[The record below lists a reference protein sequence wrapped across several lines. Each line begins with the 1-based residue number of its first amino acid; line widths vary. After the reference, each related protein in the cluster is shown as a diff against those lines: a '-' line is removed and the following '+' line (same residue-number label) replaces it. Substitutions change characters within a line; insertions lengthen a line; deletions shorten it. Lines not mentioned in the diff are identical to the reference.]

1 MLDLDK
7 IQELVLD
14 FDNNPFKKYL
24 ENTLILRGFNTILFN
39 SIL

>member
-14 FDNNPFKKYL
+14 LDDN
-24 ENTLILRGFNTILFN
+24 TFNNLTFYNDRLFN
-39 SIL
+39 F